1 MAFDIVPTSGDFD
14 DLAKRMVSNPDI
26 VSYMLSNGLGILDE
40 YSEEGKKRN
49 TGFTGAHMHI
59 GPDRLA
65 ISDFKK
71 LLSDYAQV

>member
-1 MAFDIVPTSGDFD
+1 
-14 DLAKRMVSNPDI
+14 
-26 VSYMLSNGLGILDE
+26 MLSNGLGILDE